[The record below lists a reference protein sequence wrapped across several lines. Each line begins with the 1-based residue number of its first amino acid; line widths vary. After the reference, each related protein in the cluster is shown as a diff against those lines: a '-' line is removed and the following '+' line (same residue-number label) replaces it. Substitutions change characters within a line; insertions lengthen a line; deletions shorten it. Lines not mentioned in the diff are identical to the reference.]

1 MTGADQPVIASF
13 VAPGHLSGRTSV
25 AANLAWMLAS
35 SGQDVLVVDWDFRGT
50 SIHDY
55 LRPFLV
61 DEVTGTGIGAVLGG
75 ELAAALSRAAD
86 LGSLATG
93 PLDVGP
99 VLRRY
104 VPAAGRPGTRLDV
117 LEHRLTPARDAYT
130 TEAVIA
136 FTELRARLL
145 ASQYDYVLVDGPPS
159 GTGPAALLEGRLADR
174 VVLCFP
180 SRAADAGAA
189 ARLAVEIVSES
200 PAQARI
206 IAVPTFL
213 DHTDPGHA
221 SEQTADLRRIL
232 LRALDKAPVPAGDT
246 LRQVVPIP
254 FHTMLDVLVPLVFD
268 RDEQREPLLIAYEQ
282 LLKAITDDRVP
293 ALPAHTRSLTGRY
306 RDLIRSRSGASSPE
320 SRRVD
325 LVYCA
330 ADRPW
335 VDWIADQLTGAGAQ
349 VGTLCLDLEPGPPP
363 SGAVI
368 VAGSGLTLER
378 AGLDGGQGPDL
389 LVLRVAPDAEEVAGT
404 HGVVLYDCAPA
415 QARWRLLAALAMSGE
430 PLPGEPARLPSTGP
444 GPVAGFN
451 VPACDRATAHRAREF
466 EALRDALRAAE
477 HGSRALI
484 TGGSGTGKTH
494 LAKEY
499 AHRYAHE
506 YRVAWFVPA
515 RTRQTARRS
524 LVELAGRIGAV
535 AGDEEDL
542 PAAALHRAAD
552 DYRPYL
558 IIYDDVTD
566 VGALAGLVPD
576 DGSGHV
582 IYTRTPETP
591 DESPDP
597 RTGTLVR
604 LPSLDRDEA
613 RRTLRG
619 QLRDV
624 AEEHLDTLLDAVG
637 TDPLTIRLTAGCLR
651 AASRVLRAGDAM
663 HAGEASAVVVQQFL
677 RALPQRSADRLADVA
692 RCLLELLTTYP
703 DGHAVAALA
712 LMCAN
717 LSPDGV
723 ALRLV
728 RSSAFLS
735 GLVTATG
742 RDDMSTAR
750 DDMATGRDDED
761 TLPLANDAA
770 EIEVLL
776 ANAAA
781 FELFGVDWGGRRELR
796 MHRMIQKA
804 LREVTDPARMRSIRW
819 TTMLAL
825 SAYAPNDAEYLA
837 GDGAAALEILAP
849 HVEPVGAL
857 GERQLTA
864 VRRWVVVHV
873 GSIARTGTVEERQEA
888 LGLVDRVRDAWGE
901 RAADPLGVRL
911 AMHHADLLRSLG
923 RNTEAL
929 RIDMAMRDLPQ
940 SSPAGGQLRAALNR
954 RGTPGDLR
962 GVGAFGRAL
971 TEDKRIYRALRTMLG
986 PDHPQTLQAR
996 HNLAVSNY
1004 LDGRQVDAARR
1015 EEETYHARLRLDEND
1030 ILTWWCAI
1038 DLAIFRRELGELTD
1052 SRLLLTLAADRL
1064 RGIVG
1069 VDDHPQIYRAMAA
1082 RAVTERRSGDPHSA
1096 RTYSSKASVGYR
1108 KTLGDQS
1115 LVTQGAQLSMAIDYS
1130 LTGDMT
1136 YALEVA
1142 GGNLAEFRRQLEPGH
1157 PFIAICLT
1165 NVAGIQRRAGKAAEA
1180 VRSAEEA
1187 VTIFTRLSRSH
1198 PWTVAARTNQANAL
1212 AAAGETDEAVTVHAD
1227 AVQTAGRFLPIRHPY
1242 LAVLA
1247 GNAGFVRGPA
1257 AGSAAPDSAGN
1268 GPVDIDI
1275 EVPST

>member
-1 MTGADQPVIASF
+1 MTGADQPIIASF

-25 AANLAWMLAS
+25 AANLAWMLAC
-35 SGQDVLVVDWDFRGT
+35 SGHDVLVIDWDFRGT
-50 SIHDY
+50 PIHDF

-61 DEVTGTGIGAVLGG
+61 DEVTGAGIGAVLGD
-75 ELAAALSRAAD
+75 ELAVALIRSAD
-86 LGSLATG
+86 LGAVATG
-93 PLDVGP
+93 AHDERP

-104 VPAAGRPGTRLDV
+104 VPAAVKPDTRLDV
-117 LEHRLTPARDAYT
+117 LEHRITPARDAYS
-130 TEAVIA
+130 TEAVTA
-136 FTELRARLL
+136 FNELRTRLL
-145 ASQYDYVLVDGPPS
+145 AAGYDYVLVDGPPS
-159 GTGPAALLEGRLADR
+159 GAGTAALLEGRLADR

-180 SRAADAGAA
+180 SRATEANAA
-189 ARLAVEIVSES
+189 ARLAVDIMYES
-200 PAQARI
+200 PVEARI
-206 IAVPTFL
+206 IAVPTFV
-213 DHTDPGHA
+213 DRTDPGHA
-221 SEQTADLRRIL
+221 SEQTAALGRTIG
-232 LRALDKAPVPAGDT
+232 RALDKAQVPAGDT
-246 LRQVVPIP
+246 LLQVVPIP
-254 FHTMLDVLVPLVFD
+254 SHPMLDVLVPLVYD
-268 RDEQREPLLIAYEQ
+268 RDEQREPLLLAYEQ
-282 LLKAITDDRVP
+282 LLKAVTGDRVS
-293 ALPAHTRSLTGRY
+293 ALPAPTPSLTSRY

-325 LVYCA
+325 LVYCS

-335 VDWIADQLTGAGAQ
+335 ADWIADQLTGAGAR
-349 VGTLCLDLEPGPPP
+349 VDTLCLDLEPRPAP
-363 SGAVI
+363 SGAVV
-368 VAGSGLTLER
+368 VAGSGRALEQ
-378 AGLDGGQGPDL
+378 AGLDGGHSPDL
-389 LVLRVAPDAEEVAGT
+389 LVLRVSPDAEAVAGT
-404 HGVVLYDCAPA
+404 QGVVLHDCSPA

-430 PLPGEPARLPSTGP
+430 PLPGEPDRLPSTGP
-444 GPVAGFN
+444 GPNAVFA
-451 VPACDRATAHRAREF
+451 VPACDRATAHRPREF

-484 TGGSGTGKTH
+484 TGASGTGKTH

-515 RTRQTARRS
+515 RNRQAARRS
-524 LVELAGRIGAV
+524 LTELAGRIGAF
-535 AGDEEDL
+535 AGDEEDR

-558 IIYDDVTD
+558 IIYDDISD
-566 VGALAGLVPD
+566 VDALAGLVPD

-582 IYTRTPETP
+582 IYTRTPESP
-591 DESPDP
+591 DEAPDP
-597 RTGTLVR
+597 RAGTPLR
-604 LPSLDRDEA
+604 LPGLDRDEA
-613 RRTLRG
+613 RWTLRN

-624 AEEHLDTLLDAVG
+624 AEEDLDTLLDVVG

-651 AASRVLRAGDAM
+651 AASRVLRSGEAL
-663 HAGEASAVVVQQFL
+663 HAGEASAVVVQRFL
-677 RALPQRSADRLADVA
+677 QAMPQRSADRLADVA

-728 RSSAFLS
+728 RSSAFLN
-735 GLVTATG
+735 GLVTATEPE
-742 RDDMSTAR
+742 DVDM
-750 DDMATGRDDED
+750 
-761 TLPLANDAA
+761 LPVANDAA

-796 MHRMIQKA
+796 MHRMIQNV
-804 LREVTDPARMRSIRW
+804 LREVADPERMREVRW

-837 GDGAAALEILAP
+837 GEGAQALAILAP
-849 HVEPVGAL
+849 HVEPVGAP
-857 GERQLTA
+857 GERDLTA

-873 GSIARTGTVEERQEA
+873 GSIVRTGTAEERQEA
-888 LGLVDRVRDAWGE
+888 LTLVDRVREAWGE
-901 RAADPLGVRL
+901 KAADPLGVRL

-929 RIDMAMRDLPQ
+929 SVDMAMRDLPQ
-940 SSPAGGQLRAALNR
+940 SFPARGQLRAALNR

-971 TEDKRIYRALRTMLG
+971 IEDKRIYRALRTMLG

-1015 EEETYHARLRLDEND
+1015 EEETYRTRRRFDEND
-1030 ILTWWCAI
+1030 IFTWWCAI
-1038 DLAIFRRELGELTD
+1038 DLGIFRRELGELTD
-1052 SRLLLTLAADRL
+1052 SRLLLELAADRL
-1064 RGIVG
+1064 RGIVSG
-1069 VDDHPQIYRAMAA
+1069 DDHPQIHRAMAA
-1082 RAVTERRSGDPHSA
+1082 LAVTERRSGNLSLA
-1096 RTYSSKASVGYR
+1096 RTYSSKATVGYR

-1130 LTGDMT
+1130 LTGDVNH
-1136 YALEVA
+1136 ALDVA
-1142 GGNLAEFRRQLEPGH
+1142 AGNLSEFRRQLEPGH
-1157 PFIAICLT
+1157 PFIAIGLT
-1165 NVAGIQRRAGKAAEA
+1165 NLAGIQRRAGDADAAVA
-1180 VRSAEEA
+1180 SAEEA
-1187 VTIFTRLSRSH
+1187 ITIFARLSRSH
-1198 PWTVAARTNQANAL
+1198 PWTIAAQINHANAL
-1212 AAAGETDEAVTVHAD
+1212 AAAGAPSRAAEAHAD
-1227 AVQTAGRFLPIRHPY
+1227 AERTAGRFLPVTHPY
-1242 LAVLA
+1242 LDILKDNAEVL
-1247 GNAGFVRGPA
+1247 RGPA
-1257 AGSAAPDSAGN
+1257 GPVPAGTGA
-1268 GPVDIDI
+1268 VDIDI